1 MKPKLPSSLLKA
13 ILLTCLV
20 TTTVAAVT
28 MTVYTDTA
36 EEPEINFIDS
46 NVYTNAQDVTRE
58 SPLSARAVSGNVLTV
73 DDTAAIYVTSDGY
86 TASGATKYR
95 RIGNN
100 KYRYSIQ
107 TEGSYISNVQWTTV
121 NGMSFWYGG
130 GDQTATGATG
140 GNGSSKWAEYA
151 YNQNSTS
158 ARLEHIILPEGKQLY
173 IGGEAAY
180 KGTIE
185 ITTSATAGDK
195 AVLGTY
201 DATAGTYQFATL
213 TGAGDL
219 LLLGNNT
226 SGTAIFDFTNSSA
239 YSGTVYMTANG
250 GAVQV
255 YAHGTGWQNTV
266 IDFTR
271 NADFSDS
278 KIDSTGSAPS
288 SQTLRLTADA
298 TVKGLRNGANRYAHV
313 STGSGY
319 YTLTLGADG
328 EDYTYTGGL
337 QDDSSTG
344 VLSLTKIGDNTQVF
358 GQNATL
364 GSIKVQEGALVFN
377 GYLEAG
383 GLVLADGTLQTG
395 NGSYF
400 DAAEL
405 RGGNSWTIGGTN
417 VVSSLTLQ
425 SMEGAV
431 VTFAGLAGT
440 DATLSGISSL
450 NLTGSGATDSS
461 AWFMLENLTLNLD
474 ADLSINGV
482 EVGENATT
490 LTFAQLSGS
499 SVAQS
504 GSITV
509 NALNG
514 NVYTG
519 TLRAE
524 GGYAYID
531 LKPDV
536 WPPLIETEQ
545 GFIWSGE
552 ASGTSPE
559 EHRGMTLGNVWRADG
574 ISTDTGW
581 HEQSVGKGAGVYA
594 NGYKVTFG
602 DTNYHGDAVGG
613 DGRWVDIQGKV
624 APGTI
629 YVTADNN
636 AGLMSNNAE
645 ARLQYGYAFAS
656 SGSGSIADGADYITE
671 IIKDGTAML
680 VLATTNTFS
689 GGVEVNNGGL
699 FLATV
704 GAAGTGAISVHTD
717 NKWTLDVWDNTTTR
731 GAWSTDESV
740 TGRTGA
746 EIMVCYRHSDDTAS
760 GFRAPTV
767 TNDIVMMD
775 NDSSQ
780 GGRLIISYGTSS
792 FSQVGSDDH
801 ENVPRHWRHLTL
813 SGALVGT
820 GDSRDVLQLSG
831 YTSTLTSYSNQSY
844 VSSFILNNKTATIK
858 DGTAFNG
865 TVVLKNMINT
875 SPLNSNLI
883 STRTAGSVQITLQ
896 DNKLAHAHV
905 DLTRE
910 SVQASDGTRQTY
922 ANIMLV
928 NGDAA
933 LRGLSA
939 DFRGNAWKYTT
950 TGGTG
955 GASKSF
961 VSIAQDDEVWHVR
974 TVTNSISTLTLGK
987 ADGSDTATYIYSG
1000 AMGYEQS
1007 YVEPT
1012 EAHVRWGD
1020 GFDTQPTGSGDSFI
1034 GDFNNGFHNGMALL
1048 SLTKLGESAQYIHT
1062 AQLNDVELHSGTLGF
1077 NSLTLKGN
1085 MSLVS
1090 GSKLAL
1096 GVTTEAG
1103 WNGNYSDSAG
1113 SFTSADGA
1121 AYRFVATSSLVN
1133 VLSGNKLTIYTEEPL
1148 AQPGTAAYVPTA
1160 AVVDGDIKM
1169 ESGSGLFFEVNKVEP
1184 WFHEFEEGKSLD
1196 YYNREGITMPSTT
1209 HGPSANMLLD
1219 VTGTLNLMSNTAD
1232 MEIRFRGV
1240 NFSLTPFS
1248 DRLYYLA
1255 EAQNITVGEDAQNN
1269 DSSLFASRLITLGYG
1284 YFGLVD
1290 TLDSSNAIH
1299 NTGGKDYLVMSVLGD
1314 PRHTWSGMVDIN
1326 GGNFVWNAPE
1336 DVSARDYRWKEN
1348 TAFANG
1354 HVVLFGNL
1362 YTPDGWSA
1370 DRTLTS
1376 DETVRVLTTQDSL
1389 QPGTVAGAE
1398 LVINSLKEAEL
1409 FGTPYQK
1416 VEIQG
1421 EVAPL
1426 SIIIGSEYLDVTK
1439 PGTELVTEDD
1449 TNYWFFGSG
1458 VIRDANSQ
1466 ELSDMF
1472 EAYEFDGGAWL
1483 TNLEKY
1489 GNGTAVIATANTY
1502 SGGTRLYGGKIVMQ
1516 HESALGSGHINIV
1529 NGATL
1534 QGDFADDRTA
1544 PDWQGYD
1551 GAFIGEGM
1559 QTTTVRNVVD
1569 VRLNFDTE
1577 GNVVET
1583 PVDARIANAYDK
1595 KMVLTELHGDAGTV
1609 LVLHGSSAEAV
1620 SASSL
1625 YTYAVFKVLDP
1636 SDFYGTIRMDGN
1648 LWGKPAGTDGGK
1660 VQLEIMTTDKSTV
1673 AAGQVD
1679 DDQKKDWLN
1688 TNIDLSVTDGTERTV
1703 LALDAIEGTGYA
1715 LTQEALVNSLNGT
1728 GTVRMADGAI
1738 NSSVVNMSEQ
1748 NHITLVIKGLSN
1760 GEYDGVLG
1768 YGEFQ
1773 HTTDYGTEHRE
1784 HFPVIGAT
1792 CHHYGNGAFGGLNV
1806 RKEGVGTTQS
1816 VYNAW
1821 LAELDVQGG
1830 TFVVDHALQVNS
1842 IIAGG
1847 GSRLFVGT
1855 VNDLN
1860 TVYAL
1865 TVGKGGILSM
1875 DTQLFESGSSTKLDA
1890 WESIS
1895 AGSYNEINGTNV
1907 GVGWVQL
1914 QDGATLTAHSDWY
1927 TDKQV
1932 EIENGS
1938 AVTINTHNYT
1948 PDPFITSDHEEH
1960 EDITGDAGEASHA
1973 HFEHFNSS
1981 HIIQLLGNL
1990 SGKEVKLTFNNKQMS
2005 PGANA
2010 QEMGGSDYMGYVAIK
2025 DHNQMTGQ
2033 LLVQE
2038 QTVLQVLN
2046 SAGTQ
2051 ADMDVTVE
2059 GADAAMQVVEAAKTQ
2074 YVDSLTVRNGGALLL
2089 GGTEKTSLG
2098 SADSAQRTIDYT
2110 QEQVQF
2116 SVTNRFANQDG
2127 TMSTVHTDLSGAG
2140 ARIGGASDLNSEAQY
2155 VHMTAHSAT
2164 QHEVH
2169 DTNLRSSLVE
2179 LKAQSSL
2186 SLDDNV
2192 LIDKDSVVYGS
2203 LGMVDLQ
2210 LPQTIAVTDMQF
2222 ASIDP
2227 QAATENVTV
2236 GTSTTLELTTSGGT
2250 IYRAGNTSIYHVT
2263 ADQLHNVNVSGS
2275 GLTIQ
2280 LMDDSF
2286 LYSAFA
2292 SGAGYVAIQISG
2304 LGQFLFEENTDA
2316 FTLND
2321 WVLLDA
2327 SGVDITSS
2335 WVTSSV
2341 VSADTG
2347 VTVSDY
2353 MLYIMVPEPATATL
2367 SLLALAALAARRRRR
2382 A

>member
-1 MKPKLPSSLLKA
+1 MKPHLPTSLLKS
-13 ILLTCLV
+13 LLLVTGV

-28 MTVYTDTA
+28 LSVYQSTT
-36 EEPEINFIDS
+36 EEQQINFIDT
-46 NVYTNAQDVTRE
+46 NTYTFARDVERQTPRIT
-58 SPLSARAVSGNVLTV
+58 RAVEENVLTV
-73 DDTAAIYVTSDGY
+73 DDTAAIYVTSDGN
-86 TASGATKYR
+86 TANGATEYR
-95 RIGNN
+95 QIGKKN
-100 KYRYSIQ
+100 YSYSLL
-107 TEGSYISNVQWTTV
+107 TNGSYYANAQWRTDTEK
-121 NGMSFWYGG
+121 GLSFWYAGG
-130 GDQTATGATG
+130 NTTEVGSG
-140 GNGSSKWAEYA
+140 GNGNNVYEDYA
-151 YNQNSTS
+151 YNQNST
-158 ARLEHIILPEGKQLY
+158 AATLERIILPEGKQLY
-173 IGGEAAY
+173 IGGAAY

-185 ITTSATAGDK
+185 IQASATAGDK

-201 DATAGTYQFATL
+201 DTTAGTYQFATL

-226 SGTAIFDFTNSSA
+226 SGTAIFDFTDSSA

-255 YAHGTGWQNTV
+255 NAHGDGWQHTV
-266 IDFTR
+266 FDFTR
-271 NADFSDS
+271 NEDFSDS
-278 KIDSTGSAPS
+278 EIDDTGAAPS
-288 SQTLRLTADA
+288 SQTLLLTADA
-298 TVKGLRNGANRYAHV
+298 RVVGLRSGSDDAHI
-313 STGSGY
+313 STGAGN
-319 YTLTLGADG
+319 YTLTMGGDA
-328 EDYTYTGGL
+328 EDYSYSGGVQNRSADTGL
-337 QDDSSTG
+337 
-344 VLSLTKIGDNTQVF
+344 LSLTKLGANTQEF
-358 GQNATL
+358 TQNAIL
-364 GSIKVQEGALVFN
+364 NAVNVQGGSLVLS
-377 GYLEAG
+377 GGLEAASLELNG
-383 GLVLADGTLQTG
+383 GVLQTD

-405 RGGNSWTIGGTN
+405 HGGNSWTMGGAN
-417 VVSSLTLQ
+417 MVASSMTLYG
-425 SMEGAV
+425 MEGATV
-431 VTFAGLAGT
+431 SFIGLVGT
-440 DATLSGISSL
+440 DATLNGPMSL
-450 NLTGSGATDSS
+450 NLSGSGATDSA
-461 AWFMLENLTLNLD
+461 AWFSLENLTLNFNND
-474 ADLSINGV
+474 FAINGI
-482 EVGENATT
+482 EIGENTTT
-490 LTFAQLSGS
+490 LTLAQLGEGS
-499 SVAQS
+499 SVTQEGA
-504 GSITV
+504 ITV
-509 NALNG
+509 SAANG
-514 NVYTG
+514 NTYTG
-519 TLRAE
+519 TLRTE

-552 ASGTSPE
+552 ANGTSPE
-559 EHRGMTLGNVWRADG
+559 EHRGMSLGNVWRADG
-574 ISTDTGW
+574 VNTATGW

-602 DTNYHGDAVGG
+602 DTNYHGDAVGAA
-613 DGRWVDIQGKV
+613 GRWVDIQGKV

-629 YVTADNN
+629 LVTADVNT
-636 AGLMSNNAE
+636 GLMSNNAE
-645 ARLQYGYAFAS
+645 ARLKYGYAFAS
-656 SGSGSIADGADYITE
+656 TGSGSIVDGDGFATK
-671 IIKDGTAML
+671 IIKDGEALL
-680 VLATTNTFS
+680 VLSTTNTFS

-717 NKWTLDVWDNTTTR
+717 NKWTLDVWDNTTTS
-731 GAWSTDESV
+731 GAWSTDEEV

-767 TNDIVMMD
+767 TNDIVMVD
-775 NDSSQ
+775 NDSTQ

-792 FSQVGSDDH
+792 FSQVGTDDH

-820 GDSRDVLQLSG
+820 GDARDVLQLSG
-831 YTSTLTSYSNQSY
+831 YTSTLPAYGNQSY
-844 VSSFILNNKTATIK
+844 VSSFILNTKTATIT

-875 SPLNSNLI
+875 SPLSSNLI

-896 DNKLAHAHV
+896 DNKLAHSHL

-910 SVQASDGTRQTY
+910 SVEASDGTRQTY
-922 ANIMLV
+922 TNILLV

-950 TGGTG
+950 TGGTAR
-955 GASKSF
+955 ASVEF
-961 VSIAQDDEVWHVR
+961 AAIAQDDEVWHVR

-987 ADGSDTATYIYSG
+987 ADGSDSATYIYSG

-1012 EAHVRWGD
+1012 EAHIRWGD
-1020 GFDTQPTGSGDSFI
+1020 GFDAPPTGSGDAFI
-1034 GDFNNGFHNGMALL
+1034 GDFNNGFHNAMALL
-1048 SLTKLGESAQYIHT
+1048 SLTKLGSSNQYIHT
-1062 AQLNDVELHSGTLGF
+1062 AQLNDVEVHDGTLGF
-1077 NSLTLKGN
+1077 NSLTLRGN

-1090 GSKLAL
+1090 GATLAL
-1096 GVTTEAG
+1096 GVTEEAG
-1103 WNGNYSDSAG
+1103 WENNTVDSADG
-1113 SFTSADGA
+1113 FTSADA
-1121 AYRFVATSSLVN
+1121 EAYRFVATSSQVN
-1133 VLSGNKLTIYTEEPL
+1133 VLNGNKLTIYTEEPAAL
-1148 AQPGTAAYVPTA
+1148 PGTEAYVPSA
-1160 AVVDGDIKM
+1160 AVVNGDIKM
-1169 ESGSGLFFEVNKVEP
+1169 NTGSGLFFEVSKVEP

-1196 YYNREGITMPSTT
+1196 YYNKNGVTMPADT
-1209 HGPSANMLLD
+1209 HGPSEHMLLD
-1219 VTGTLNLMSNTAD
+1219 VNGTLNLMSNTAD

-1255 EAQNITVGEDAQNN
+1255 EAENISVGDGG
-1269 DSSLFASRLITLGYG
+1269 DSSEFASRLITLGYG

-1290 TLDSSNAIH
+1290 TLDSSNAVH

-1314 PRHTWSGMVDIN
+1314 PRHTWSGMVDWN
-1326 GGNFVWNAPE
+1326 GGNIVW
-1336 DVSARDYRWKEN
+1336 DVPAEPSSLDYRWKEN

-1362 YTPDGWSA
+1362 YTPKGWNEYQ
-1370 DRTLTS
+1370 TFTS
-1376 DETVRVLTTQDSL
+1376 DETVRVITTADSL
-1389 QPGTVAGAE
+1389 QPGTLADSE
-1398 LVINSLKEAEL
+1398 LVINSLPEATR

-1416 VEIQG
+1416 VEIRG

-1426 SIIIGSEYLDVTK
+1426 SIIIGSEYLDVTT
-1439 PGTELVTEDD
+1439 PGTEVVTEDD
-1449 TNYWFFGSG
+1449 TNYWFFGTG
-1458 VIRDANSQ
+1458 VIRDANEQ

-1472 EAYEFDGGAWL
+1472 QAYEFDGGTWL

-1516 HESALGSGHINIV
+1516 HVSALGSGRINIV

-1544 PDWQGYD
+1544 ADWPEYD

-1559 QTTTVRNVVD
+1559 LTTTVRNVVD

-1577 GNVVET
+1577 GNVVAT
-1583 PVDARIANAYDK
+1583 TVDARIANAYDK

-1609 LVLHGSSAEAV
+1609 LVLHGSSAPALDH
-1620 SASSL
+1620 SSK

-1648 LWGKPAGTDGGK
+1648 LWGEPTGTPGGK

-1673 AAGQVD
+1673 AEGQVD
-1679 DDQKKDWLN
+1679 DSQKKDWLN

-1703 LALDAIEGTGYA
+1703 LALDAIEGSGYA

-1760 GEYDGVLG
+1760 GDYDGVLG

-1784 HFPVIGAT
+1784 HFPVIGET
-1792 CHHYGNGAFGGLNV
+1792 CHHYGNGDFGGLNV

-1821 LAELDVQGG
+1821 LAELEVQGG
-1830 TFVVDHALQVNS
+1830 TFVVDHVLQVNS

-1847 GSRLFVGT
+1847 GPRLFVGS
-1855 VNDLN
+1855 VSDLN

-1875 DTQLFESGSSTKLDA
+1875 DTQLFEADGSTKLDA
-1890 WESIS
+1890 WAGIS
-1895 AGSYNEINGTNV
+1895 AGSYNETTDGNV

-1914 QDGATLTAHSDWY
+1914 QDGSTLTAHSDWF
-1927 TDKQV
+1927 TDTQV

-1938 AVTINTHNYT
+1938 AVTINAHNYT
-1948 PDPFITSDHEEH
+1948 PDPFITSDHEDH
-1960 EDITGDAGEASHA
+1960 EDVTGDEGESAHI
-1973 HFEHFNSS
+1973 HFEHFNAS

-1990 SGKEVKLTFNNKQMS
+1990 SGKEVNLTFTNEQMS

-2010 QEMGGSDYMGYVAIK
+2010 QELGGSDYMGYVAIK
-2025 DHNQMTGQ
+2025 DHNQMTGA
-2033 LLVQE
+2033 LLVKE

-2051 ADMDVTVE
+2051 ADMDVTVD
-2059 GADAAMQVVEAAKTQ
+2059 GTDAAMQVVEAAQTQ

-2089 GGTEKTSLG
+2089 GGTEKTSLADG
-2098 SADSAQRTIDYT
+2098 DSALKSIDYT
-2110 QEQVQF
+2110 QERVQL
-2116 SVTNRFANQDG
+2116 SVSNRFADKDG
-2127 TMSTVHTDLSGAG
+2127 TMSTVHADLSGAA
-2140 ARIGGASDLNSEAQY
+2140 ARIGGSSDLNSDASN
-2155 VHMTAHSAT
+2155 VHITAHSAGN
-2164 QHEVH
+2164 HEVH
-2169 DTNLRSSLVE
+2169 DTNLHSSLVE
-2179 LKAQSSL
+2179 LKAGTSM

-2192 LIDKDSVVYGS
+2192 LIDKESVVFGS
-2203 LGMVDLQ
+2203 LGMVDMNA
-2210 LPQTIAVTDMQF
+2210 PQTLAVTDMQF

-2236 GTSTTLELTTSGGT
+2236 GTTTTLELTTSGGT

-2280 LMDDSF
+2280 LMEDDF

-2292 SGAGYVAIQISG
+2292 AGAGYVAIQISG
-2304 LGQFLFEENTDA
+2304 LGQFLFEDNADA
-2316 FTLND
+2316 FTLNN
-2321 WVLLDA
+2321 WMLMDA

-2341 VSADTG
+2341 VSADAG
-2347 VTVSDY
+2347 VDVSSH

-2367 SLLALAALAARRRRR
+2367 SLLALCALAARRRRR